1 MTIDAVADAET
12 AAAELRGKRENRLST
27 RPAANCTPR
36 ELPSVLITDD
46 DRLGDAA
53 EESIESIETS
63 SGRSSK
69 RGPLLSE
76 PPNCTLWPASWI
88 PH

>member
-36 ELPSVLITDD
+36 EFPSVLITDD

-53 EESIESIETS
+53 EEPIESIETS

-69 RGPLLSE
+69 RGPLLPE
-76 PPNCTLWPASWI
+76 PPNCTL
-88 PH
+88 